1 MCILRVAPRASRR
14 RAAPASGVALA
25 GLAGAL
31 ALVAALAPVVTP
43 ASAQA
48 PADTV
53 SQWRYIETPALTA
66 RYQGRDSA
74 RAARALATLS
84 AVGPLPGL
92 RGAPPHATVTV
103 APSREVMD
111 TLVGGR
117 VPEWAGAV
125 AIPGRME
132 MIIPSGRF
140 WPGSRE
146 EEVRT
151 LRHEWAHLALASEMG
166 PLRIPRWFNEG
177 YAEWS
182 AGGWLRGGGL
192 KLSAALA
199 FGDAPPLDSIA
210 LTWPRDRVPAELAY
224 LLSASVIQYL
234 VESSGTRGLELFLQ
248 RWRESRSFDDAMLE
262 VYGATPEQLEPVWRS
277 WVKGRYGWLM
287 FLTHSTVFWIGLVAV
302 LAAMFLV
309 RRRYRR
315 EQMARLRADD
325 PPDTPA
331 FWLFPRG
338 SREVD
343 RGGRSE

>member
-1 MCILRVAPRASRR
+1 MASARVAARASRR
-14 RAAPASGVALA
+14 KVAPAPGAALA
-25 GLAGAL
+25 LCAAL
-31 ALVAALAPVVTP
+31 ALVVTL

-53 SQWRYIETPALTA
+53 SEWRYIETPGLTA

-74 RAARALATLS
+74 RAARALETLKS
-84 AVGPLPGL
+84 VGPLPGL
-92 RGAPPHATVTV
+92 RTAPSHATLTV
-103 APSREVMD
+103 APTREAMD
-111 TLVGGR
+111 ALVGGR

-125 AIPGRME
+125 AIPDRME
-132 MIIPSGRF
+132 MIVPSGRF

-151 LRHEWAHLALASEMG
+151 LRHEWAHLALASEMA
-166 PLRIPRWFNEG
+166 PLRIPRWFDEG

-182 AGGWLRGGGL
+182 AGGWLHGGGL

-210 LTWPRDRVPAELAY
+210 LGWPRDRVPAELAY

-234 VESSGTRGLELFLQ
+234 VESSGTRGLELFLEE
-248 RWRESRSFDDAMLE
+248 WRESRSFDDAMRD
-262 VYGATPEQLEPVWRS
+262 VYGATPEQLEPIWRR

-287 FLTHSTVFWIGLVAV
+287 FLTHSTVFWIALVAA
-302 LAAMFLV
+302 LATMFLV

-325 PPDTPA
+325 LPDTPA
-331 FWLFPRG
+331 FWLFPRT
-338 SREVD
+338 RRDLDPD
-343 RGGRSE
+343 RRSE